1 MDVAATAEPAGTGF
15 HAFPQTA
22 EESSDGHRHN
32 SRCVRVGKDVGRN
45 LVRGLRLC
53 QQGVVPR

>member
-1 MDVAATAEPAGTGF
+1 MDVAAPAEPAGAAPY
-15 HAFPQTA
+15 AFPQTA
-22 EESSDGHRHN
+22 EESGDGHRYN
-32 SRCVRVGKDVGRN
+32 SRCVRIGKDVGRN

>member
-1 MDVAATAEPAGTGF
+1 MDMAAPAEPAGAATD
-15 HAFPQTA
+15 AFPQTA
-22 EESSDGHRHN
+22 EESGDGHRHN

-45 LVRGLRLC
+45 LVRRLRLC